1 VPVLLV
7 TPSLYVANIIIYTTP
22 LDLDYNSYARVSN
35 SSSGEAE
42 IKSVWQCSVVLCNNS
57 PVLLSKGSTE
67 WVAESGLCWYSP
79 NLS

>member
-1 VPVLLV
+1 MPVLLV

-42 IKSVWQCSVVLCNNS
+42 IKLVWQCSVVLYNNS

-67 WVAESGLCWYSP
+67 RVAESGLCWYSP
-79 NLS
+79 TFS

>member
-1 VPVLLV
+1 MPVLLV

-42 IKSVWQCSVVLCNNS
+42 IKLVWQCSVVLCNNS

-79 NLS
+79 NFS